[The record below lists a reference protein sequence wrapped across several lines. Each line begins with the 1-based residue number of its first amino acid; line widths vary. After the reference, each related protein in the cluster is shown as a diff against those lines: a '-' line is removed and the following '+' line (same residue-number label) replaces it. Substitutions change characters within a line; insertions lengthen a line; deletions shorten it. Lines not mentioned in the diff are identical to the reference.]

1 MAKNTDISLRNKVI
15 YSVYVRNHTNDG
27 TFNAVADDLD
37 RIKSLG
43 TDIIWF
49 MPIHPIGV
57 KNKKGS
63 LGCPYANKDYRTTNP
78 EYGTMDDFKN
88 LVEKIHA
95 KSMKCMIDVVYN
107 HTSPDSNL
115 SVEHPEFF
123 YRKPDGNFGNKV
135 GDWSD
140 IIDLDYSNKELWKY
154 QIDSLVM
161 WAKIVDGFRCD
172 VASFVPVEFW
182 KQAREAV
189 AKVNPDCIW
198 LAESVHSSFNV
209 FSRKSGIY
217 TASDYELFDAFD
229 MEYDYDIREVFD
241 KYLKGKT
248 TLSNY
253 MDMFNYQEAI
263 YPQNYDKMRCLE
275 NHDQPRICH
284 YVKNRSDLENYTAFL
299 YFLKGSTLIYAGQEF
314 GCDETPSLFDKDVF
328 PRNTGIDISSLLAKL
343 DTIKKTVLDD
353 DDYFRADADDE
364 NDIAIFERDNNKSK
378 KVGIFSLK
386 SKSADVKVDLPDGDY
401 KNVASFV
408 AVLPANDP
416 EILVYVMLDDP
427 NNARTDYSSILA
439 APVAGNIIS
448 EVAPYLGI
456 ATDGEDRSGTIVTV
470 PNLVGTEWSN
480 AQVQLNIQGLKH
492 QLQES
497 QSSQSAAPVT
507 YQYPHAGSK
516 VPYGTT
522 IYLYTDTYEGS
533 HTEVPDVTGKS
544 PDFARQMLSAAG
556 LNCVVEGS
564 GTVQAQSAEP
574 GSSVQRGTI
583 ITLTCG

>member
-1 MAKNTDISLRNKVI
+1 MAKNTEISLRNKVI

-27 TFNAVADDLD
+27 TFNAVAEDLD

-78 EYGTMDDFKN
+78 EYGTMDDFKS

-95 KSMKCMIDVVYN
+95 KGMKCIIDVVYN

-140 IIDLDYSNKELWKY
+140 IIDLDYSNKELWQY

-241 KYLKGKT
+241 KYLKGET

-328 PRNTGIDISSLLAKL
+328 PRNTGIDLSNLFAKL

-353 DDYFRADADDE
+353 DDYFKADADDE
-364 NDIAIFERDNNKSK
+364 NDIAILERDNNKSK

-401 KNVASFV
+401 KN
-408 AVLPANDP
+408 
-416 EILVYVMLDDP
+416 EI
-427 NNARTDYSSILA
+427 S
-439 APVAGNIIS
+439 
-448 EVAPYLGI
+448 
-456 ATDGEDRSGTIVTV
+456 GETVTV
-470 PNLVGTEWSN
+470 SN
-480 AQVQLNIQGLKH
+480 GKIHCNGNAIIIRKQNKIPYKNNKTS
-492 QLQES
+492 LQS
-497 QSSQSAAPVT
+497 ISA
-507 YQYPHAGSK
+507 
-516 VPYGTT
+516 YGEVV
-522 IYLYTDTYEGS
+522 LYIKIRVAWLQHGFL
-533 HTEVPDVTGKS
+533 G
-544 PDFARQMLSAAG
+544 F
-556 LNCVVEGS
+556 
-564 GTVQAQSAEP
+564 
-574 GSSVQRGTI
+574 I
-583 ITLTCG
+583 

>member
-1 MAKNTDISLRNKVI
+1 MTKNTEISLRNKVI

-78 EYGTMDDFKN
+78 EYGTMDDFKS

-95 KSMKCMIDVVYN
+95 KGMKCIIDVVYN

-123 YRKPDGNFGNKV
+123 YRKADGNFGNKV

-140 IIDLDYSNKELWKY
+140 IIDLDYSNKELWQY

-161 WAKIVDGFRCD
+161 WARIVDGFRCD

-189 AKVNPDCIW
+189 AKVNPYCIW

-241 KYLKGKT
+241 KYLKGET

-284 YVKNRSDLENYTAFL
+284 YVKEKNDLENYTAFL

-328 PRNTGIDISSLLAKL
+328 PRNTGIDLSNLFAKL

-364 NDIAIFERDNNKSK
+364 NDIAILERDNNKSK

-401 KNVASFV
+401 KN
-408 AVLPANDP
+408 
-416 EILVYVMLDDP
+416 EI
-427 NNARTDYSSILA
+427 S
-439 APVAGNIIS
+439 
-448 EVAPYLGI
+448 
-456 ATDGEDRSGTIVTV
+456 GET
-470 PNLVGTEWSN
+470 
-480 AQVQLNIQGLKH
+480 
-492 QLQES
+492 
-497 QSSQSAAPVT
+497 
-507 YQYPHAGSK
+507 
-516 VPYGTT
+516 
-522 IYLYTDTYEGS
+522 
-533 HTEVPDVTGKS
+533 
-544 PDFARQMLSAAG
+544 
-556 LNCVVEGS
+556 
-564 GTVQAQSAEP
+564 
-574 GSSVQRGTI
+574 
-583 ITLTCG
+583 

>member
-1 MAKNTDISLRNKVI
+1 MAKNTEISLRNKVI

-27 TFNAVADDLD
+27 TFNAVAEDLD

-78 EYGTMDDFKN
+78 EYGTMDDFKS

-95 KSMKCMIDVVYN
+95 KGMKCIIDVVYN

-140 IIDLDYSNKELWKY
+140 IIDLDYSNKELWQY

-217 TASDYELFDAFD
+217 TASDYELFD
-229 MEYDYDIREVFD
+229 
-241 KYLKGKT
+241 
-248 TLSNY
+248 
-253 MDMFNYQEAI
+253 
-263 YPQNYDKMRCLE
+263 
-275 NHDQPRICH
+275 
-284 YVKNRSDLENYTAFL
+284 
-299 YFLKGSTLIYAGQEF
+299 
-314 GCDETPSLFDKDVF
+314 KDVF
-328 PRNTGIDISSLLAKL
+328 PRNTGIDLSNLLAKL

-353 DDYFRADADDE
+353 DDYFKADADDE
-364 NDIAIFERDNNKSK
+364 NDIAILERDNNKSK

-401 KNVASFV
+401 KNEISGETV
-408 AVLPANDP
+408 AVSNGK
-416 EILVYVMLDDP
+416 VHC
-427 NNARTDYSSILA
+427 NGNA
-439 APVAGNIIS
+439 II
-448 EVAPYLGI
+448 I
-456 ATDGEDRSGTIVTV
+456 R
-470 PNLVGTEWSN
+470 
-480 AQVQLNIQGLKH
+480 K
-492 QLQES
+492 
-497 QSSQSAAPVT
+497 
-507 YQYPHAGSK
+507 
-516 VPYGTT
+516 
-522 IYLYTDTYEGS
+522 
-533 HTEVPDVTGKS
+533 
-544 PDFARQMLSAAG
+544 
-556 LNCVVEGS
+556 
-564 GTVQAQSAEP
+564 
-574 GSSVQRGTI
+574 
-583 ITLTCG
+583 

>member
-1 MAKNTDISLRNKVI
+1 MAKNTEISLRNKVI

-27 TFNAVADDLD
+27 TFNAVAEDLD

-95 KSMKCMIDVVYN
+95 KGMKCMIDVVYN

-140 IIDLDYSNKELWKY
+140 IIDLDYSNKELWQY

-172 VASFVPVEFW
+172 VASFVSVEFW

-241 KYLKGKT
+241 KYLKGET

-263 YPQNYDKMRCLE
+263 YPQNYDKMRFLE

-284 YVKNRSDLENYTAFL
+284 YVKNKSDLENYTAFL

-328 PRNTGIDISSLLAKL
+328 PRNTGIDLSELLAKL

-353 DDYFRADADDE
+353 DDYFKADADDE
-364 NDIAIFERDNNKSK
+364 NDIAILERDNNKSK

-401 KNVASFV
+401 KN
-408 AVLPANDP
+408 
-416 EILVYVMLDDP
+416 EI
-427 NNARTDYSSILA
+427 S
-439 APVAGNIIS
+439 
-448 EVAPYLGI
+448 
-456 ATDGEDRSGTIVTV
+456 GETVTV
-470 PNLVGTEWSN
+470 SN
-480 AQVQLNIQGLKH
+480 
-492 QLQES
+492 
-497 QSSQSAAPVT
+497 
-507 YQYPHAGSK
+507 
-516 VPYGTT
+516 
-522 IYLYTDTYEGS
+522 
-533 HTEVPDVTGKS
+533 GKIHC
-544 PDFARQMLSAAG
+544 DGKA
-556 LNCVVEGS
+556 
-564 GTVQAQSAEP
+564 
-574 GSSVQRGTI
+574 I
-583 ITLTCG
+583 IIRK

>member
-1 MAKNTDISLRNKVI
+1 MAKNTEISLRNKVI
-15 YSVYVRNHTNDG
+15 YSIYVRNHTNDG
-27 TFNAVADDLD
+27 TFNAVAEDLD

-78 EYGTMDDFKN
+78 EYGTMDDFKS

-95 KSMKCMIDVVYN
+95 KGMKCIIDVVYN

-140 IIDLDYSNKELWKY
+140 IIDLDYSNKELWQY

-241 KYLKGKT
+241 KYLKGET
-248 TLSNY
+248 SLSHY
-253 MDMFNYQEAI
+253 LDMFNYQEAI
-263 YPQNYDKMRCLE
+263 YPHNYDKMRCLE

-284 YVKNRSDLENYTAFL
+284 YVKEKSDLENYTAFL

-314 GCDETPSLFDKDVF
+314 GCEETPSLFDKDVF
-328 PRNTGIDISSLLAKL
+328 PRNTGIDLSNLFAKL

-353 DDYFRADADDE
+353 DDYFKADADDE
-364 NDIAIFERDNNKSK
+364 NDIAILERDNNKSK

-401 KNVASFV
+401 KN
-408 AVLPANDP
+408 
-416 EILVYVMLDDP
+416 EI
-427 NNARTDYSSILA
+427 S
-439 APVAGNIIS
+439 
-448 EVAPYLGI
+448 
-456 ATDGEDRSGTIVTV
+456 GETVTV
-470 PNLVGTEWSN
+470 SN
-480 AQVQLNIQGLKH
+480 G
-492 QLQES
+492 
-497 QSSQSAAPVT
+497 
-507 YQYPHAGSK
+507 K
-516 VPYGTT
+516 V
-522 IYLYTDTYEGS
+522 
-533 HTEVPDVTGKS
+533 HCNGK
-544 PDFARQMLSAAG
+544 A
-556 LNCVVEGS
+556 
-564 GTVQAQSAEP
+564 
-574 GSSVQRGTI
+574 I
-583 ITLTCG
+583 IIRK